1 MNLNVHTQ
9 CTCYKRLCPDLSFM
23 INKKQKGKK
32 LKDKIISLIGL
43 WFIFRKK
50 LKVETWY
57 LKENSYNKNSN
68 IRFLTLAE
76 LLQTKSYLKLII
88 LLKFVHRW
96 LFCIYFIYLRN
107 RHDSLR
113 FLTKICHAYRVNGEA
128 EHNSLTLMI
137 NHFRKF
143 LTVIITTK
151 RIMGSC

>member
-9 CTCYKRLCPDLSFM
+9 CTCYERLCQDLSFM

-76 LLQTKSYLKLII
+76 LLQTKSYLKLTI
-88 LLKFVHRW
+88 LLQFVHRW
-96 LFCIYFIYLRN
+96 LFCINFIYLRN